1 MKRIQEGD
9 KEAELQLWEQ
19 VKRFARMIAA
29 RILYAG
35 KRAGAEM
42 DDFMQAAFL
51 AMLDAAEYFDVNVE
65 GSFITVYKWFLLR
78 YFRKLTG
85 LISNSNSVNPTI
97 AAVSLDAP
105 VGEEQDTTLGELI
118 EDVNAENPADAA
130 ESRLL
135 RKTIMEAVE
144 TLPPEQQEVIIDHF
158 FYGLP
163 LDAVDK
169 KQYGKALRALRKPE
183 ISNKLRGFL

>member
-1 MKRIQEGD
+1 
-9 KEAELQLWEQ
+9 
-19 VKRFARMIAA
+19 MIAA